1 MPRKYIRKFLPTHEA
16 IMRSRW
22 GRFLLS
28 GRLHHP
34 NLWHLH
40 RRSVAGGVA
49 LGLFCGLI
57 PGPLQMISAAI
68 LAMVFRVNLAVAIF
82 TTLYT
87 NPLTIVP
94 LYALAYEYG
103 ALILGDRHT
112 VSAARVAL
120 PQMGWDNWA
129 TVLPHWFLSLGK
141 PFALGLPLL
150 ALTLA
155 VIGYIG
161 VRALWYLAVVWEWRR
176 RAAWRAKRGDGNGR

>member
-1 MPRKYIRKFLPTHEA
+1 M
-16 IMRSRW
+16 SRPW
-22 GRFLLS
+22 ARRLLA

-49 LGLFCGLI
+49 VGLFCGLI
-57 PGPLQMISAAI
+57 PGPLQMIGAAL
-68 LAMVFRVNLAVAIF
+68 LAMVFRVNLPVAVF

-103 ALILGDRHT
+103 AFLLGRHNA
-112 VSAARVAL
+112 VASQRFAL
-120 PQMGWDNWA
+120 PEMGWDNW
-129 TVLPHWFLSLGK
+129 TSVLPHWFLSLGK
-141 PFALGLPLL
+141 PFALGLPML

-155 VIGYIG
+155 AAGYVG
-161 VRALWYLAVVWEWRR
+161 MRALWYVLVVWEWRR
-176 RAAWRAKRGDGNGR
+176 RGARRVQRREEHGK

>member
-1 MPRKYIRKFLPTHEA
+1 
-16 IMRSRW
+16 MRSRW
-22 GRFLLS
+22 GRYLLA

-57 PGPLQMISAAI
+57 PGPLQMASAAV
-68 LAMVFRVNLAVAIF
+68 LAMVFRVNLPVAVF
-82 TTLYT
+82 TTLYS

-103 ALILGDRHT
+103 ALLLGHHKAVPVERF
-112 VSAARVAL
+112 AL
-120 PQMGWDNWA
+120 PHMGWDDWS

-141 PFALGLPLL
+141 AFALGLPAL
-150 ALTLA
+150 ALTLSA
-155 VIGYIG
+155 MGYIA
-161 VRALWYLAVVWEWRR
+161 VRALWYAAVVWEWRR
-176 RAAWRAKRGDGNGR
+176 RAARRLKRKDENGA